1 MATQQGMS
9 GVDLV
14 AVTAELRR
22 LLPLWVHKVYLGEDR
37 IAAIRMNTKEREKRT
52 LLIEPGRRLHLV
64 PEVPEFP
71 IIPPAFAMLLRKYLV
86 GGRILDIR
94 QRGLQRTV
102 IIDIQKSDQVY
113 HLIIEAFDVGNIILC
128 NEDYS
133 IVQPLT
139 RQKFKDRDV
148 LPGIVYSF
156 PPHDVSLQTRDE
168 YIAMLKADDR
178 DIVRALAVGSFL
190 GGMYAEQVCRTAG
203 IPKETPA
210 AEVDGGIVYDA
221 IHALLAEAQDHP
233 AAVITKSGCHPV
245 ITADPT
251 LQGPYPTF
259 SDALVVY
266 YPKKV
271 REIKEAKPKISR
283 EERIRRQ
290 QEESVKKFE
299 RQIKRYEEIVEKIY
313 EEYSFVQ
320 EVITTLS
327 AASKMRSWQEI
338 EDILKADT
346 QGVGKRIKLVFPAE
360 AAVDLDL
367 GILVKI
373 FVHDTVEQNAGRN
386 YDQIKKFKKKLTGAK
401 AAMERQIQQPVRK
414 AAGYSKPKNKWF
426 HRFRWF
432 YTSDGILVIGGRD
445 AGQNEDL
452 VKKYL
457 EGGDTFLH
465 ADIHGAS
472 VVVVKGKTECWDEVS
487 RFAAAYSGAWRSGFG
502 TADVYAAR
510 PDQVSKTAES
520 GEYLSRGSFVVRGE
534 RQWFKSVPL
543 EIAIGLQKKPET
555 RIIGGPTSAVQNRT
569 DFFLM
574 LSPGTF
580 EPNDVAK
587 KVVRVLR
594 DRLPMSEQKA
604 LKFALNTESIAA
616 FVPPGGSD
624 IREEVKD
631 A

>member
-22 LLPLWVHKVYLGEDR
+22 LLPLWVHKVYQGEDR

-52 LLIEPGRRLHLV
+52 LLIEPGRRVHLV

-94 QRGLQRTV
+94 QRGLQRTI

-113 HLIIEAFDVGNIILC
+113 HLILEVFDVGNIILC
-128 NEDYS
+128 SEDYM

-148 LPGIVYSF
+148 LPGLAYTF
-156 PPHDVSLQTRDE
+156 PPPDVSLQTRE
-168 YIAMLKADDR
+168 EFVTMLRADDR

-190 GGMYAEQVCRTAG
+190 GGMYAEQICRTAG

-210 AEVDGGIVYDA
+210 AQADGSAIYDA
-221 IHALLAEAQDHP
+221 IHALLVEAEEHP

-251 LQGPYPTF
+251 LQGPFSSF

-271 REIKEAKPKISR
+271 REIKEARPKISR
-283 EERIRRQ
+283 EDRIRHQ
-290 QEESVKKFE
+290 QEEAAKKFE
-299 RQIKRYEEIVEKIY
+299 KQIKRYEEIVEKIY
-313 EEYSFVQ
+313 EEYTFVQ

-327 AASKMRSWQEI
+327 SASQVRSWQEI
-338 EDILKADT
+338 TDILKTDNT
-346 QGVGKRIKLVFPAE
+346 GVGKRIKQVFPAD
-360 AAVDLDL
+360 AAVELDL
-367 GILVKI
+367 GLPVKI
-373 FVHDTVEQNAGRN
+373 FVHETVEQNAGRN
-386 YDQIKKFKKKLTGAK
+386 YDQIKKFKRKLTGAK
-401 AAMERQIQQPVRK
+401 AAMERQIKHPVRK
-414 AAGYSKPKNKWF
+414 ASGYAKPKNKWY

-432 YTSDGILVIGGRD
+432 QTSDGTLVIGGRD

-457 EGGDTFLH
+457 EGGDTFVH

-472 VVVVKGKTECWDEVS
+472 VVVVKGKTERWDEVS
-487 RFAAAYSGAWRSGFG
+487 RFAAAFSGAWRSGFV

-520 GEYLSRGSFVVRGE
+520 GEYLSRGSFMVRGE

-543 EIAIGLQKKPET
+543 EVAIGLQKKPET
-555 RIIGGPTSAVQNRT
+555 RIIGGPASAVQNRAEL
-569 DFFLM
+569 FL
-574 LSPGTF
+574 LLTPGTF
-580 EPNDVAK
+580 EPNDTAK
-587 KVVRVLR
+587 KVVRTLR
-594 DRLPMSEQKA
+594 DRLPESEKA

-624 IREEVKD
+624 IRETE
-631 A
+631 